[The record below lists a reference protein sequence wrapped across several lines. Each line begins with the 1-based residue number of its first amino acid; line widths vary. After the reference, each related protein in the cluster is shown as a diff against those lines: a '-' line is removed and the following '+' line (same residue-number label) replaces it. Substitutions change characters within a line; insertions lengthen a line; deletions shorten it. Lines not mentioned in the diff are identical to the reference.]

1 VLLKYRVLFKSCLE
15 VTERGDKAMSGR
27 QIAVQT
33 TFCSRVSFTKVA
45 YGDRMKK
52 TRSLLSV

>member
-1 VLLKYRVLFKSCLE
+1 M
-15 VTERGDKAMSGR
+15 TERGDKAMSGR

-33 TFCSRVSFTKVA
+33 TFYSRVSFNKIA
-45 YGDRMKK
+45 KLMENEKDEKYG